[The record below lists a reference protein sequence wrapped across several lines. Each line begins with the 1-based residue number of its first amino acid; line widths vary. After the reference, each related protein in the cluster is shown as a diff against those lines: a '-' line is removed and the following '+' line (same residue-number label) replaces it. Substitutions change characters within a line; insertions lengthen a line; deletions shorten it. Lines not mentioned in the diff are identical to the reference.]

1 MRLRE
6 HFSRLKVKETSELP
20 TSPAMPANEYFRES
34 PQGEAILSTLL
45 EIDRPGEEDVLAML
59 LPRGSMLQRPR
70 RRRKT
75 VKPVPSS
82 I

>member
-6 HFSRLKVKETSELP
+6 HFSRLKIKETSAP
-20 TSPAMPANEYFRES
+20 TSPAMPANECFRES
-34 PQGEAILSTLL
+34 PQGEAILPTLL

-59 LPRGSMLQRPR
+59 LPRGSMLQKPR

>member
-6 HFSRLKVKETSELP
+6 HFSRLKVKETSESPTPSAMP
-20 TSPAMPANEYFRES
+20 TSEYFQVS
-34 PQGEAILSTLL
+34 PQGEAVLSTLL
-45 EIDRPGEEDVLAML
+45 EIDGPGDEDVLAML
-59 LPRGSMLQRPR
+59 LPRGSMLQKPR

-75 VKPVPSS
+75 VKPVPSL

>member
-6 HFSRLKVKETSELP
+6 HFSRLKVKETSESP
-20 TSPAMPANEYFRES
+20 TPSAMAANENIQVS
-34 PQGEAILSTLL
+34 PNGEAVLSTLL
-45 EIDRPGEEDVLAML
+45 EIDRRAEKDVLAML
-59 LPRGSMLQRPR
+59 LPRASMLQKPR

-75 VKPVPSS
+75 VKPVPSL